1 MHNRNFKSMKNKS
14 LLASMLLMVASSV
27 MFISCNPFI
36 IQDWAPIEI
45 YVKVS
50 NGEGQNLLDSTTQ
63 NNFLNKEVSAEWRGE
78 AYVADTISWREKQH
92 MTRTYLPMMNGLM
105 YVTKDGEQMLYFG
118 EIAGDGDYDDE
129 PLTIHWPDGSTD
141 VITIKNKAHLSSADR
156 KFKLNGEVV
165 AKDTTRPVISIVK

>member
-1 MHNRNFKSMKNKS
+1 MKKSI
-14 LLASMLLMVASSV
+14 LRSMLLMVVTSL

-50 NGEGQNLLDSTTQ
+50 NAEGQNLLDSTTQ

-105 YVTKDGEQMLYFG
+105 YVTKDGEPMLYFG
-118 EIAGDGDYDDE
+118 EIAGDGDYNDE
-129 PLTIHWPDGSTD
+129 PLTIHWPDGSKD

-156 KFKLNGEVV
+156 KYKLNGEVV
-165 AKDTTRPVISIVK
+165 AKDTRAPIINIVK

>member
-1 MHNRNFKSMKNKS
+1 MKKSI
-14 LLASMLLMVASSV
+14 LRSMLFMMATSLMFV
-27 MFISCNPFI
+27 SCNPFV
-36 IQDWAPIEI
+36 IQDWAPIDV

-50 NGEGQNLLDSTTQ
+50 NAEGQNLLDSVTP
-63 NNFLNKEVSAEWRGE
+63 NNFVNKEISAEWMGE
-78 AYVADTISWREKQH
+78 TYVADTISWREKQH

-118 EIAGDGDYDDE
+118 ELAGDGDYDDE

-141 VITIKNKAHLSSADR
+141 VITISNKAHLSSADR

>member
-1 MHNRNFKSMKNKS
+1 MKSKN
-14 LLASMLLMVASSV
+14 LLSAMLSMVATSL
-27 MFISCNPFI
+27 MFVSCNPFA
-36 IQDWAPIEI
+36 IQDWVPIDV

-50 NGEGQNLLDSTTQ
+50 NAEGQNLLDSATS
-63 NNFLNKEVSAEWRGE
+63 NNFVNKEISAEWMGE
-78 AYVADTISWREKQH
+78 TYVADTISLWEKQH

-118 EIAGDGDYDDE
+118 ELAGDGDYDDE
-129 PLTIHWPDGSTD
+129 PFTIHWPDGSTD
-141 VITIKNKAHLSSADR
+141 VITIKNKTHLSSADR

>member
-1 MHNRNFKSMKNKS
+1 MKKSI
-14 LLASMLLMVASSV
+14 LRSMLLMVVTSL

-36 IQDWAPIEI
+36 IQDWAPIDV

-50 NGEGQNLLDSTTQ
+50 NAEGQNLLDSVTP
-63 NNFLNKEVSAEWRGE
+63 NNLVNKEISAEWMGE
-78 AYVADTISWREKQH
+78 TYVADTISWREKQH

-118 EIAGDGDYDDE
+118 ELAGDGDYDDE

-141 VITIKNKAHLSSADR
+141 VITISNKAHLSSADR

>member
-1 MHNRNFKSMKNKS
+1 MKKSILK
-14 LLASMLLMVASSV
+14 SMLLMVTSSIT
-27 MFISCNPFI
+27 FISCNPFI

-50 NGEGQNLLDSTTQ
+50 NGEGQNLLNPATP
-63 NNFLNKEVSAEWRGE
+63 NNFVDKEISAEWME
-78 AYVADTISWREKQH
+78 ETYVADTISLWEKQH
-92 MTRTYLPMMNGLM
+92 MTRVYLPEMKGLM
-105 YVTKDGEQMLYFG
+105 YVTKDGEPMLYFG
-118 EIAGDGDYDDE
+118 ELAGDGDYNDE